1 VRREGARPESAV
13 RLSWGRAIAKA
24 RRTAVIIVKGEV
36 RFGDGEIERLQPDL
50 AANIQA
56 TRAEPGCA
64 AYAYSVD
71 VIDPNLLHIA
81 EEWSSEDA
89 IDAHMQS
96 AHMAALSAALGT
108 AKMESIRVD
117 AYESHYLRNILGGDP
132 PAGD

>member
-1 VRREGARPESAV
+1 M
-13 RLSWGRAIAKA
+13 
-24 RRTAVIIVKGEV
+24 IIVKGEV
-36 RFGDGEIERLQPDL
+36 RFGDGEIERLRPDL
-50 AANIQA
+50 AANIKA

-71 VIDPNLLHIA
+71 VLDPNLLHVA

-96 AHMAALSAALGT
+96 AHMAALSAALGA
-108 AKMESIRVD
+108 AKLESIRVD